1 MSGLAGTLRFDGQE
15 ASESDVRRM
24 ADRMAHRGPDGVEAW
39 VSGPVAVAHLRL
51 AVTPE
56 DLRERQPAHHGPSGI
71 TLVADLRLDAR
82 EDLAHQLG
90 LDRAAVGLEDGPTD
104 ADLLL
109 QAYLTWGHET
119 PEHLYGDFA
128 FAVWDPRDRTV
139 FAAVDPFSV
148 RTLYYHDA
156 PGRLFAFAS
165 EAKALLALGEIPDAI
180 DTVRLAHYLSGTRTD
195 LERSIF
201 DSIRAVA
208 PAQAIVA
215 SSTGVRRWTYYEI
228 APGAGLGPLQGDD
241 GVDAFRETFDRAVGD
256 RVRSAFPVGAQLSGG
271 LDSSSIAV
279 VARDALRDRDGG
291 PLHTFTL
298 TFDATPT
305 TDERAYAQAVIDQG
319 GFVPHRVP
327 ADDLS
332 PLGNIAEVYSV
343 LDDGLVGGT
352 QHQGWALLLAAR
364 DAGVRVVMDGFDGDT
379 VVGHGDSLLRE
390 AAERGDWRAF
400 NQMAHAM
407 NAHYKRADHVQG
419 FQEAFGTFA
428 GVFGQYGWPVLVD
441 QAAFGSRTRLLRSV
455 WTAQREETIDGA
467 DAVRKLWRTLL
478 RPRGAN
484 LERREASWRVRPGAV
499 PRFVDAAFAERNG
512 VDLSPSTMPRMD
524 ELGKVTLR
532 EFQRDM
538 LAGANVQGAL
548 RTPAQLAA
556 AMGFDL
562 THPFFDRRVVEL
574 CLALPAELSFA
585 DGWTRFVL
593 RKALDGRLPDAVAW
607 RVGKARMTPAVDR
620 ALRVHDADRLRQL
633 ADDPG
638 WVAEYLD
645 MDRLRRYARL
655 DEPLPDIEMTHLA
668 WISTA
673 ILWLNQQ
680 WPEGPGGASVWRGD
694 ARPSS
699 AEPTR

>member
-1 MSGLAGTLRFDGQE
+1 MSGIAGTLRFDGQD
-15 ASESDVRRM
+15 AAESDLRRM
-24 ADRMAHRGPDGVEAW
+24 AARMAHRGPDGIEAW
-39 VSGPVAVAHLRL
+39 ASGPVAVAHLRL

-56 DLRERQPAHHGPSGI
+56 DLRERQPAHHSASGV

-82 EDLAHQLG
+82 DDLAHQLG
-90 LDRAAVGLEDGPTD
+90 LGRAAVGLANGPTD
-104 ADLLL
+104 ADLLV
-109 QAYLTWGHET
+109 QAYLKWGHET
-119 PEHLYGDFA
+119 PERLVGDFA
-128 FAVWDPRDRTV
+128 FAVWDARDQTV

-165 EAKALLALGEIPDAI
+165 EAKALLALDEIPDAI

-201 DSIRAVA
+201 DRIRAVA
-208 PAQAIVA
+208 PAQAVVA
-215 SSTGVRRWTYYEI
+215 SSTGVRRWTYYEM
-228 APGAGLGPLQGDD
+228 AAGTGLGSLQGDE
-241 GVDAFRETFDRAVGD
+241 GVEAFRETFDRAVGD
-256 RVRSAFPVGAQLSGG
+256 RTRSAFPVGAQLSGG

-279 VARDALRDRDGG
+279 VARDALRERDGG

-305 TDERAYAQAVIDQG
+305 TDERAYAQAVLDQG
-319 GFVPHRVP
+319 GFVPHMVP

-332 PLGNIAEVYSV
+332 PLGNIADVYSV

-379 VVGHGDSLLRE
+379 VVGHGDSILRE

-407 NAHYKRADHVQG
+407 NEHYKRADHVQG
-419 FQEAFGTFA
+419 FQEAFGTYA

-441 QAAFGSRTRLLRSV
+441 QAAFGSRTKLLRSL
-455 WTAQREETIDGA
+455 WTARREAGIDGA
-467 DAVRKLWRTLL
+467 DAIRKLWRTLA
-478 RPRGAN
+478 RPRSAN
-484 LERREASWRVRPGAV
+484 LERREAAWRGRPGAV
-499 PRFVDAAFAERNG
+499 PRFVDAGFAEQSG
-512 VDLSPSTMPRMD
+512 VDLRPSAMPRID
-524 ELGKVTLR
+524 EMGRVELR
-532 EFQRDM
+532 ESQRDM
-538 LAGANVQGAL
+538 LSGANVQGAL

-556 AMGFDL
+556 ALGFDL

-574 CLALPAELSFA
+574 CLALPADLSFA

-593 RKALDGRLPDAVAW
+593 RKALEGRLPDAVAW

-638 WVAEYLD
+638 WLEDYLD

-655 DEPLPDIEMTHLA
+655 GEPLPDTEMTHLA

-680 WPEGPGGASVWRGD
+680 WPEGPEGTSVWGGN
-694 ARPSS
+694 ARSS
-699 AEPTR
+699 APEATS

>member
-1 MSGLAGTLRFDGQE
+1 MSGIAGTIRFNGQD
-15 ASESDVRRM
+15 AATSDIRRM
-24 ADRMAHRGPDGVEAW
+24 AERMAHRGPDGIEAW
-39 VSGPVAVAHLRL
+39 ASGPAAVVHLRL

-56 DLRERQPAHHGPSGI
+56 DLREHQPVHHGASGV

-82 EDLAHQLG
+82 EDLAHRLG
-90 LDRAAVGLEDGPTD
+90 LDRASVGLATGPTD

-109 QAYLTWGHET
+109 QAYLKWGHET
-119 PEHLYGDFA
+119 PEHLHGDFA

-156 PGRLFAFAS
+156 PGELFAFAS
-165 EAKALLALGEIPDAI
+165 EAKALLALDEIPDTI
-180 DTVRLAHYLSGTRTD
+180 DTVRLAHYLSGTRKD

-201 DSIRAVA
+201 DRIRNVA
-208 PAQAIVA
+208 PAQAVLA

-228 APGAGLGPLQGDD
+228 APGTGLGPLQGDD
-241 GVDAFRETFDRAVGD
+241 GIEAFRETFDRAVGD
-256 RVRSAFPVGAQLSGG
+256 RVRSAYPVGAQLSGG

-279 VARDALRDRDGG
+279 VARDALRERDGG

-305 TDERAYAQAVIDQG
+305 TDERAYAQAVLDQG
-319 GFVPHRVP
+319 GFVPHMVP

-332 PLGNIAEVYSV
+332 PLGNITDVYSV

-379 VVGHGDSLLRE
+379 VVGHGDALLRE
-390 AAERGDWRAF
+390 AADRGDWRAF
-400 NQMAHAM
+400 NQMAYAM
-407 NAHYKRADHVQG
+407 NAHYSRADHVQG

-441 QAAFGSRTRLLRSV
+441 QASFGSRTKLLRSI
-455 WTAQREETIDGA
+455 WTAQREGGIDGV
-467 DAVRKLWRTLL
+467 DAIRKLWRTLL
-478 RPRGAN
+478 RPRSTN
-484 LERREASWRVRPGAV
+484 LERREAAWRVRPSVV
-499 PRFVDAAFAERNG
+499 PRFIDPAFAEQSG
-512 VDLSPSTMPRMD
+512 LDLRPSTMPRMD
-524 ELGKVTLR
+524 ELGKETLR
-532 EFQRDM
+532 ESQQAM
-538 LAGANVQGAL
+538 LSGANVLGAL
-548 RTPAQLAA
+548 RTPAHLAA
-556 AMGFDL
+556 ALGFDL

-633 ADDPG
+633 AQDPG
-638 WVAEYLD
+638 WVGEYLD
-645 MDRLRRYARL
+645 LDRLRQYARM
-655 DEPLPDIEMTHLA
+655 DGPLPDMEMTHLA

-680 WPEGPGGASVWRGD
+680 WPDGPEGASVWRD
-694 ARPSS
+694 APLPSA
-699 AEPTR
+699 AEAAN